1 MMSNDNKPDFKLFN
15 EIFNLRTS
23 ANILQ
28 GILTNPEKIEF
39 YENILNTES
48 TFLTIGQLENSLKK
62 DKIENIKIYKS
73 ELDSNTNKIY
83 SSIVVEPSGDSKT
96 MSFFD
101 RSIKDITNLD
111 LFFNTIPTI
120 ELAQLVPYLSIKF
133 MFKVDEN
140 KKEYDSYLSLQN
152 FLTLDIGNNPVKD
165 AMNAAQVYDTKD
177 PAFEEYAGMKKVAL
191 EGKYFITD
199 ESIYTSPAT
208 LSDNFKPLMSIS
220 KIDIKVTPTVD
231 YAVAF
236 EEFNLS
242 LTVHDRTKLGKF
254 PHLFGVEYRDQ
265 VFAIIEYGW
274 SHPGD
279 YTTDHYAY
287 FFNKVLR
294 KKSVCK
300 LTNASYNFD
309 EIGQVK
315 ADMKLHTMGS
325 ESLFVTQFHKNDGV
339 IMAEQRLKTL
349 NNSIKTFLN
358 KAEFPVGLRGSILL
372 QSLSSG
378 IVEKIDEAD
387 NKKLNE
393 FISSLEKAKKND
405 VKSINALKSA
415 ISEYKKHLQDP
426 KTSRK
431 YAINQIILDSF
442 TSFNTWLKEY
452 RKKNNYSVK
461 DSNKGDVYLHEVF
474 TYFVSKNLL
483 EIETRVVN
491 ETQMIYYNFSD
502 ESIPDVK
509 NCSIGNFMI
518 FKDDLK
524 SIILN
529 NKETHN
535 YTIEQFINLILQ
547 KFVSDLKTPF
557 YGLSQRNESI
567 YSDAEK
573 VASKA
578 ISDSN
583 KSVEKKLKALKE
595 NGVEI
600 KEPKVVFRIEN
611 LNSIIRIHIF
621 DQTKILNLMPS
632 VEEQNLLS
640 IILKDKESIKN
651 LIEQNKKDI
660 NANIELLNSKKT
672 KTFDELKS
680 RYKNLYPGINL
691 NGSSTNV
698 VKTFQLSNSMDPATT
713 THLILQNQKKID
725 EGDRNQSQDAPAHN
739 KIDKIDDLYIK
750 MIPGKITMQTL
761 GFPIADVHQ
770 TFFVDLNTGTDV
782 DNIYNIISVS
792 HSLEAGSFK
801 TNLELA
807 NADSFGSHTNIYS
820 QIRRID
826 NIIKGELTVY
836 TQEDFPVA
844 KQNAA
849 GAVKKKK

>member
-1 MMSNDNKPDFKLFN
+1 MSNNKPDFKLFN
-15 EIFNLRTS
+15 EIFNLRNP

-28 GILTNPEKIEF
+28 GILANPEEIEF
-39 YENILNTES
+39 YKNILNTES
-48 TFLTIGQLENSLKK
+48 TFLTTNELFNSLDHHEIK
-62 DKIENIKIYKS
+62 NIRIYKS
-73 ELDSNTNKIY
+73 ELPNTEKIY
-83 SSIVVEPSGDSKT
+83 SSIIVEPLKDSKNV
-96 MSFFD
+96 SFFD

-111 LFFNTIPTI
+111 LFFNAIPTI

-133 MFKVDEN
+133 MFKVNEN
-140 KKEYDSYLSLQN
+140 ENENESENEYDSYPSLQN
-152 FLTLDIGNNPVKD
+152 FLTLDINNPITT
-165 AMNAAQVYDTKD
+165 AMNRAQVYDTKD
-177 PAFEEYAGMKKVAL
+177 PAFEEYTGMKKVAL
-191 EGKYFITD
+191 AGKYFITD
-199 ESIYTSPAT
+199 ESIYTSPAI

-309 EIGQVK
+309 EIGQIK
-315 ADMKLHTMGS
+315 ADIKLHTMGS
-325 ESLFVTQFHKNDGV
+325 ESLFVTQFHKESGV

-349 NNSIKTFLN
+349 SSSIKKFLN
-358 KAEFPVGLRGSILL
+358 KSEFPVGLRGSMLL

-378 IVEKIDEAD
+378 TVEKIDDKDKEEL
-387 NKKLNE
+387 NK
-393 FISSLEKAKKND
+393 FISSLEKATPKNVDSIKELKK
-405 VKSINALKSA
+405 A
-415 ISEYKKHLQDP
+415 IDDYKKHLGNP
-426 KTSRK
+426 SASRK
-431 YAINQIILDSF
+431 FAINQIISNSF
-442 TSFNTWLKEY
+442 TSFQKWLTGY
-452 RKKNNYSVK
+452 RIKNKYK
-461 DSNKGDVYLHEVF
+461 IDSNSSKKGDVYLHEVF
-474 TYFVSKNLL
+474 TYFVSKSLL
-483 EIETRVVN
+483 EIETRVAN
-491 ETQMIYYNFSD
+491 EVQMIYYNFSN
-502 ESIPDVK
+502 ESIPDVID
-509 NCSIGNFMI
+509 CSIGNFMI
-518 FKDDLK
+518 FQNDLK
-524 SIILN
+524 KIILN
-529 NKETHN
+529 NKEMHN
-535 YTIEQFINLILQ
+535 YSIEQFINLILQ
-547 KFVSDLKTPF
+547 KFVGDLKTPF
-557 YGLSQRNESI
+557 YGLSERNESI

-578 ISDSN
+578 ISDFN
-583 KSVEKKLKALKE
+583 KNVEKKLKTYKE

-621 DQTKILNLMPS
+621 DQTKILNLTPF
-632 VEEQNLLS
+632 VEEQKLLNNLLKN
-640 IILKDKESIKN
+640 KDGAQKLAE
-651 LIEQNKKDI
+651 IEANKV
-660 NANIELLNSKKT
+660 LLNKEP
-672 KTFDELKS
+672 KTFNELKN
-680 RYKNLYPGINL
+680 RYKKLYPGINL

-713 THLILQNQKKID
+713 THLILQNQKKNDNRAQSGD
-725 EGDRNQSQDAPAHN
+725 EPEHN
-739 KIDKIDDLYIK
+739 KIDKIDNLYKK

-770 TFFVDLNTGTDV
+770 TFFVDLDTGTDV
-782 DNIYNIISVS
+782 DDIYNIISVS
-792 HSLEAGSFK
+792 HSIEAGSFK

-820 QIRRID
+820 QIRRIESIVKG
-826 NIIKGELTVY
+826 NIVVY
-836 TQEDFPVA
+836 KQEDFSAAP
-844 KQNAA
+844 KNAA
-849 GAVKKKK
+849 GAKKLK